1 MIDCLGDIGDLLG
14 LKGHFRGQKEWFK
27 TILGPVSGLFFC
39 YYNWLSWSDPKPD
52 TEKYPHSFFYDLYH
66 SRWPVEEDYKAI
78 KCRIELENFSG
89 KSALS
94 VYQDFHAKVLMKNIV
109 SIFALSV
116 NDMLAADKTTDQKY
130 DYQVNLTHAL
140 ATVKDLMPLLFQRSK
155 RKIKLIIE
163 ALLELLQR
171 TVEPIRPGRQYPR
184 KHRVSSR
191 KYYICY
197 KRIA

>member
-1 MIDCLGDIGDLLG
+1 MYTAAFILAHQLG
-14 LKGHFRGQKEWFK
+14 LD
-27 TILGPVSGLFFC
+27 L
-39 YYNWLSWSDPKPD
+39 KPLKLRLLRIDNGDKPLVLITSLTD
-52 TEKYPHSFFYDLYH
+52 TEKYPHALFYDLYH

-116 NDMLAADKTTDQKY
+116 NDMLAADKTTDQKH

-155 RKIKLIIE
+155 KKIKLIIE

-171 TVEPIRPGRQYPR
+171 TLEPIRPGRQYPR

-197 KRIA
+197 KPIS